1 MLKNFRKRHVSWV
14 VAICVGGALLG
25 SVAGCSKSN
34 AGVGHT
40 VPVVGRVTFKGRPLT
55 TGQVVFQPDAKK
67 GNALPHEPRGGID
80 EEGNYEL
87 AINGAKGAPLGWYRV
102 SVIATEPFNPA
113 KPYVIPKTLIPLKY
127 SDPKMSGF
135 TLQVVENP
143 ATGAYD
149 LKLHG
154 N

>member
-1 MLKNFRKRHVSWV
+1 MPKNFGEKSRGQLI
-14 VAICVGGALLG
+14 AICVVGALLG
-25 SVAGCSKSN
+25 SVTGCARSDAGM
-34 AGVGHT
+34 GHT
-40 VPVVGRVTFKGRPLT
+40 VPVIGRVTFKGRPLT
-55 TGQVVFQPDAKK
+55 TGQVIFQPDAKR
-67 GNALPHEPRGGID
+67 GNGLPHEPRGGID

-87 AINGAKGAPLGWYRV
+87 AISGTKGAPPGWYKV
-102 SVIATEPFNPA
+102 SVIATEPFDPA

-149 LKLHG
+149 LNL
-154 N
+154 NP

>member
-1 MLKNFRKRHVSWV
+1 MINGGRSLLAF
-14 VAICVGGALLG
+14 CVGSALLG
-25 SVAGCSKSN
+25 CATGCGNLDASL
-34 AGVGHT
+34 GHT
-40 VPVVGRVTFKGRPLT
+40 VPVVGHVTYKGRPLT

-87 AINGAKGAPLGWYRV
+87 AVNGTTGAPPGWYRV
-102 SVIATEPFNPA
+102 TVIAQEPFDPA
-113 KPYVIPKTLIPLKY
+113 KPYVIPRTLIPLKY

-143 ATGAYD
+143 ASGAYD
-149 LKLHG
+149 LKL
-154 N
+154 NP